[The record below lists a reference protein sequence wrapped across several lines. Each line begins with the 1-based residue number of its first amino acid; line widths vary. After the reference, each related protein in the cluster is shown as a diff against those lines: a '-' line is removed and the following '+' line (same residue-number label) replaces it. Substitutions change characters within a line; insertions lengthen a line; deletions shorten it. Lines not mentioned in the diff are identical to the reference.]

1 MGLSRDE
8 MLCIAVGWAAVG
20 LSPCK
25 EVEGSTWDLALDTTR
40 FLIGS
45 QKTLHCQ
52 RNPLA
57 LSLSLSSLCI
67 LYSLTLTFFFFLAFF
82 PFN

>member
-8 MLCIAVGWAAVG
+8 MLCIAVGWAAVA

-57 LSLSLSSLCI
+57 LSLSLSR
-67 LYSLTLTFFFFLAFF
+67 AFVY
-82 PFN
+82 